1 MKKTKAWNHSM
12 TCLISGYR
20 QVTIRTTSTEWSTP
34 NEREPSVSLSS
45 CVEYWRYSKWENKS
59 QKLSI
64 SIQYLNDMF
73 YIKLSERKR
82 RLGVLRQSL
91 AFLGDVSPW
100 LQIPVRFCR
109 FCGVCFVCPVLGFY
123 MVFCRCAIAGSR
135 NEYVFLPDV
144 GAVSQWLMAKTY
156 CGLTAFRCCK
166 NSQNIPK
173 VVF

>member
-1 MKKTKAWNHSM
+1 
-12 TCLISGYR
+12 
-20 QVTIRTTSTEWSTP
+20 
-34 NEREPSVSLSS
+34 
-45 CVEYWRYSKWENKS
+45 
-59 QKLSI
+59 
-64 SIQYLNDMF
+64 MF

-109 FCGVCFVCPVLGFY
+109 LCGVCFVCPVLGFY

-173 VVF
+173 VVFLRKKICGSGPYTCPKYSLHREIKPQRFIKREQGLSLLRLCRA